1 MSEFASNSNK
11 SKQNSGE
18 NKIVPVINTKA
29 SIKKTS
35 VIGKIAQLI
44 LPEDID
50 LAKTRIKDGVI
61 APTIRQ
67 MIVNSVATFFD
78 SKTNSNIGTAIGTT
92 ILKSG
97 SVTPYN
103 SISSGNSQVKVSPG
117 VYKFDPVVVT
127 SMEDAD
133 ALIRSMKDYIS
144 ESGCCSVA
152 NMYDMANL
160 GECIK
165 STDNYYGWTDL
176 RELSCKTY
184 IEDGQYK
191 YLISCPKASPL
202 PKRV

>member
-1 MSEFASNSNK
+1 MDEFASNSNK
-11 SKQNSGE
+11 SKQNAGE
-18 NKIVPVINTKA
+18 NKIMPVVNAKA

-35 VIGKIAQLI
+35 VMAKIAQLI
-44 LPEDID
+44 LPEDIQ
-50 LAKTRIKDGVI
+50 LAKTRIREGVI
-61 APTIRQ
+61 APSIQQ
-67 MIVNSVATFFD
+67 MIIKSVETFFNT
-78 SKTNSNIGTAIGTT
+78 KTNSSIGTAISTT

-97 SVTPYN
+97 NVTPYN
-103 SISSGNSQVKVSPG
+103 SISSGSSQVKVSPG
-117 VYKFDPVVVT
+117 VYRFDPVVVT

-133 ALIRSMKDYIS
+133 ILMRSMRDYIA
-144 ESGCCSVA
+144 ESGCCSIA

-160 GECIK
+160 GDCIK

-176 RELSCKTY
+176 KEMSCKSY

>member
-18 NKIVPVINTKA
+18 NKIVPVVNTKA

-44 LPEDID
+44 LPEDIQ
-50 LAKTRIKDGVI
+50 LAKTRIREGVI
-61 APTIRQ
+61 APSIQQ
-67 MIVNSVATFFD
+67 MIIKSVETFFN
-78 SKTNSNIGTAIGTT
+78 SKTNSSIGTAISTT

-97 SVTPYN
+97 SVTNYN
-103 SISSGNSQVKVSPG
+103 GVSSSASVKVSPG
-117 VYKFDPVVVT
+117 VYRFDPVVVT